1 MKTNTLLAAGI
12 GLTALLTNCQAKDDD
27 PQQPPVA
34 SFTYSGAAQN
44 FTPIVFSSTAPGAAS
59 YAWDFGDATTATQP
73 NPSHTFR
80 RAGTYTVVLRATG
93 AAGTAT
99 SSQTLTLSQADT
111 AVIISQRLAGS
122 YRFNRVY
129 RVNYNTYTNSPIVYT
144 RLRDT
149 TLTLTPVS
157 RGGVS
162 FYGRS
167 WTPMGSSTWA
177 SAGVASPS
185 YTYVQG
191 IGAAYTGASFLQ
203 SGDSVSFSINNFPSN
218 GPGPKEYLSFYGG
231 KIR

>member
-1 MKTNTLLAAGI
+1 MKTKTVLTAGI
-12 GLTALLTNCQAKDDD
+12 GLAALLNGCQAKDDD

-44 FTPIVFSSTAPGAAS
+44 FTPIVFSGTAPGAAS

-111 AVIISQRLAGS
+111 AAIIGQRLAGD

-129 RVNYNTYTNSPIVYT
+129 RVNYNSYTNSPNVYT

-149 TLTLTPVS
+149 TLTLTPS
-157 RGGVS
+157 SAKWIDLYGKGWMLSSSGNWSTTGVPRPA
-162 FYGRS
+162 YN
-167 WTPMGSSTWA
+167 
-177 SAGVASPS
+177 
-185 YTYVQG
+185 YIQG
-191 IGAAYTGASFLQ
+191 IGSLYTIATFLQ
-203 SGDSVSFSINNFPSN
+203 NGDSVSFTITKIGGN
-218 GPGPKEYLSFYGG
+218 GPGPKEYLSYYGG